1 MTRRQARFFAGLV
14 GFCALSFLGC
24 GPERVPPASFPAV
37 SCPAAPA
44 SAIRS
49 SRLRTVEGVVLAQG
63 EEHAYEARLARGELL
78 QVLAD
83 QSDADLVLCLYG
95 RERELLL
102 GVDSPN
108 GQDEPEEVLWE
119 AREEGVYQLVVH
131 RLAEEGVPR
140 RAYGLD
146 IHRKERATRQ
156 ERERLAAVV
165 ATARAEELRRSSRPE
180 DWRTAQQEYLRAR
193 AFWMEMG
200 DLGRVADLEAR
211 LGRVARLR
219 LGDLAGATEAYR
231 RAQRLFARLG
241 QRKQEGRVVNALG
254 QIAMERDR
262 PEEALASQRRAQQLL
277 SGTGD
282 RRNEA
287 VTLHEIGY
295 LYDLFGETHRSLEAY
310 SRSLELWEGVEDRAG
325 RATTLHNRGL
335 LYSSLGD
342 YTAALDDLEEARALR
357 VGTTSHLAATLT
369 AIGLTQALA
378 RRFEEALPILEQA
391 LALRKAGGNRRG
403 EAATETV
410 LGSVLLRLGRR
421 AEGLERQQHAFEV
434 YVRLDDA
441 QDKARAYLNLGRAF
455 REVGRLSEA
464 VPLLQT
470 ALDSGRRLGDSALVE
485 TSLLALA
492 EMSREKGDQMA
503 ALRLIREAV
512 DHVEASRLKS
522 PSLDLRSAFLATKQE
537 YYDFLVDLLMD
548 LEQARPERG
557 YRIQAFEASERGR
570 ARSLLD
576 LLQESGTELR
586 EGAPADLVAAK
597 HRLERAIR
605 VKNRL
610 LLKASMEGSADEGS
624 ADEALQRDLR
634 RLLAEHERLI
644 AEIRARSLGF
654 RSLTQAQPL
663 TAEQIQRQVLDG
675 ETLLLHYKLGARR
688 SYLFV
693 VTPRSIETFVLP
705 AREVLEGLAAQA
717 YELLANGTRGTSE
730 AQAELTLEKLGE
742 ILLGPARTRLG
753 QNRLLVVAEGALQ
766 LIPFAA
772 LSVSSDAEGRPVPLM
787 VDHEIVT
794 MPSASALGIL
804 KSQQTGRRPAP
815 RRLAVLADPVFSARD
830 DRLSGRSPGLGL
842 DVAAGP
848 LALGN
853 VPAYERL
860 PFSRTE
866 ATAIAALA
874 NDRGTLLALDFAAN
888 RRLVLSGELA
898 NYQIVHF
905 ATHAEVDAQHPELSR
920 LVLSLVD
927 EEGRPGE
934 GFVYGHEV
942 FDLSLPA
949 ELVVLSGCETGMGQE
964 IRGEGLVGLPQ
975 AFLYAGAA
983 RVVVSLWKVQDRS
996 TARLFESFYRRL
1008 LQEGETPSAALRGAQ
1023 IEEWRRQP
1031 GGYQWAAFVAEG
1043 RWR

>member
-1 MTRRQARFFAGLV
+1 LTRRQVRFFAGLA
-14 GFCALSFLGC
+14 GFWVLSFLGC

-44 SAIRS
+44 STVRS

-63 EEHAYEARLARGELL
+63 EVQAYEARLTRGELL

-83 QSDADLVLCLYG
+83 QSDTDLVLCLYG
-95 RERELLL
+95 PERELLL

-108 GQDEPEEVLWE
+108 GQDEPEEVVWE
-119 AREEGVYQLVVH
+119 ARAVGVYQLMVH
-131 RLAEEGVPR
+131 RLAQEGVPR

-146 IHRKERATRQ
+146 IHRRERATRR
-156 ERERLAAVV
+156 ERARLAAVV
-165 ATARAEELRRSSRPE
+165 TTARAEELRRSSNSK
-180 DWRTAQQEYLRAR
+180 DWRTAQQEYLRAL
-193 AFWMEMG
+193 ALWKKMG
-200 DLGRVADLEAR
+200 DLGRVADVEAR

-219 LGDLAGATEAYR
+219 LGDLAGAAEAYG

-241 QRKQEGRVVNALG
+241 QRKQEARVVNALG
-254 QIAMERDR
+254 QISMQRDR
-262 PEEALASQRRAQQLL
+262 PEEALALQKRALEL
-277 SGTGD
+277 FNGTGD

-295 LYDLFGETHRSLEAY
+295 LHDLFGETHRSLEAY
-310 SRSLELWEGVEDRAG
+310 SRSLEQWAGVEDRAG

-357 VGTTSHLAATLT
+357 VGTPSDLAATLT
-369 AIGLTQALA
+369 SIGLTQASA
-378 RRFEEALPILEQA
+378 GRFEEALPILEQA

-421 AEGLERQQHAFEV
+421 AEGLERQRHAFEV
-434 YVRLDDA
+434 YTSLADA
-441 QDKARAYLNLGRAF
+441 QDKARAYLNLGRAL

-470 ALDSGRRLGDSALVE
+470 ALESGNRLGDGALVE
-485 TSLLALA
+485 ASLFALA
-492 EMSREKGDQMA
+492 EASREEGDRTA
-503 ALRLIREAV
+503 ALRLILEAV

-522 PSLDLRSAFLATKQE
+522 ASLDLRSAFLATKQD

-548 LEQARPERG
+548 LDRSWPGRG
-557 YRIQAFEASERGR
+557 YRSRAFEASERGR

-597 HRLERAIR
+597 QRLERAIR

-610 LLKASMEGSADEGS
+610 LLRASMEGSS
-624 ADEALQRDLR
+624 DEALQKDLR
-634 RLLAEHERLI
+634 RLLAEHEQVI
-644 AEIRARSLGF
+644 AEIRARSLDF

-663 TAEQIQRQVLDG
+663 TAEQIQGQVLDG

-693 VTPRSIETFVLP
+693 ITPRSIESFVLP
-705 AREVLEGLAAQA
+705 ARDVLEGLAAQA
-717 YELLANGTRGTSE
+717 YELLANSARGTSE
-730 AQAELTLEKLGE
+730 AQAELTLGKLGE
-742 ILLGPARTRLG
+742 ILLGPARTQLG
-753 QNRLLVVAEGALQ
+753 QKRLLVVAEGALQ

-804 KSQQTGRRPAP
+804 KSQQEGRRPAP

-830 DRLSGRSPGLGL
+830 ERLSGRSLGLGL
-842 DVAAGP
+842 DVAASP

-874 NDRGTLLALDFAAN
+874 NDRETLLALDFAAN

-898 NYQIVHF
+898 SYQIVHF
-905 ATHAEVDAQHPELSR
+905 ATHAEVDTQHPELSR
-920 LVLSLVD
+920 LVLSLID
-927 EEGRPGE
+927 EEGRPRE

-942 FDLSLPA
+942 FDLRLPA

-1008 LQEGETPSAALRGAQ
+1008 LEERETPSAALRGAQ
-1023 IEEWRRQP
+1023 MEQWQTQP
-1031 GGYQWAAFVAEG
+1031 RGYQWAAFVAQG